1 MISIDPGMRTFLTGI
16 DSDGNI
22 LEIGKDKNKINNL
35 IDSLDY
41 HSNKDNLKNLRGK
54 KRYNFLRTK
63 RNLYLIRFKLA
74 NLVNDFH
81 KKTSKYLLDNYDII
95 ILPKLRIKDLLKK
108 GNGMKH
114 EKKFNRSLN
123 LFLIVNFMIISHGK
137 QRL

>member
-41 HSNKDNLKNLRGK
+41 HSNKDNLKNLRGR

-63 RNLYLIRFKLA
+63 
-74 NLVNDFH
+74 
-81 KKTSKYLLDNYDII
+81 
-95 ILPKLRIKDLLKK
+95 
-108 GNGMKH
+108 
-114 EKKFNRSLN
+114 KKF
-123 LFLIVNFMIISHGK
+123 ISYSI
-137 QRL
+137 